1 MDDESILQLFFQ
13 RREQA
18 LNETQAK
25 YARLCLRVADG
36 ILADT
41 RDAEE
46 CVNDTWLRAWNS
58 IPPARPASLPAWLA
72 KVTRNLAITRL
83 RGITARKR
91 GGGEIPLLLDELA
104 ECLPGGEDPQRA
116 AEGAELT
123 ALIDAWLGGLAREDR
138 VLFLRRYWYGDGV
151 SALAKDQGWG
161 ESRVKTALHRLR
173 KGLREHLEKE
183 GWL

>member
-18 LNETQAK
+18 LKETQAK

-36 ILADT
+36 ILADA

-83 RGITARKR
+83 RGTTARKR
-91 GGGEIPLLLDELA
+91 GGGEVPLLLDELA
-104 ECLPGGEDPQRA
+104 ECLPGGEDPQRELEKRELSEA
-116 AEGAELT
+116 VDRFLSSLEREERDLFTARYFFGASPAELAART
-123 ALIDAWLGGLAREDR
+123 GLTENAVAGR
-138 VLFLRRYWYGDGV
+138 LRRMRTK
-151 SALAKDQGWG
+151 LKNCLK
-161 ESRVKTALHRLR
+161 EEETA
-173 KGLREHLEKE
+173 
-183 GWL
+183 